1 MGAQALVHRR
11 GAGVMAGRRPATA
24 QRQQWA
30 KRSLGLVG
38 VLGFLLMWQ
47 CVSLTGVINPQFLP
61 PASAAITA
69 LVVSLG
75 TLEFWEAVRETMLAW
90 GIGLGIAA
98 VTGIVAGFV
107 IGSSSFIRK
116 ATHSTIEFL
125 RPIPSVG
132 LIPIAV
138 ILFGV
143 KIESSLMLI
152 IYAAFWQILI
162 QVLYGVAD
170 VDMVADNTARSF
182 GLGPVSR
189 LRYVTFPSALPFIF
203 TGVRLAAAIAL
214 ILAIT
219 AELIIGSP
227 GLGHAIALAQSGGAV
242 AEMYGLVLAAG
253 LIGVMVNLTMR
264 LLEKKTLSWHSSIR
278 SEIVI

>member
-1 MGAQALVHRR
+1 
-11 GAGVMAGRRPATA
+11 MAGRRPATA

-30 KRSLGLVG
+30 KLSLGLVG

-47 CVSLTGVINPQFLP
+47 CVSLTGLINPQFLP

-203 TGVRLAAAIAL
+203 TGIRLAAAIAL

-264 LLEKKTLSWHSSIR
+264 VLEKKTLSWHSSVR